1 MPLHRGFAQSNGLV
15 ERTVQTAKKLLKK
28 TYEDNKNP
36 YSGVYFTKYFNS
48 WRWSFFHSVCSWG
61 VAQKHHSYKEY
72 LAKANGLRPQWSSES
87 AEKKKKNGQ
96 LRGSILMEGTSPLN
110 HENVEIS
117 ECVREEPGN
126 QQSCW
131 RNLAKVN
138 QDHILWEQMTIVT
151 GETGKKFWRDK
162 KPRYMK
168 SSSSDWSSW
177 GKQQQR
183 PCCRPTLTWWPR
195 RVWQRTKNSYYT
207 SPIIL
212 LLVGSSVFP
221 CVTENDFFVLND
233 IEHQTFY

>member
-1 MPLHRGFAQSNGLV
+1 MAWWNALYKQPRNSSRKHMRTTKIPILEFILRNISIPGDGLSSTQFAHGASHRSIIPTKN
-15 ERTVQTAKKLLKK
+15 TLLKPMA
-28 TYEDNKNP
+28 YDP
-36 YSGVYFTKYFNS
+36 
-48 WRWSFFHSVCSWG
+48 
-61 VAQKHHSYKEY
+61 
-72 LAKANGLRPQWSSES
+72 SEVQRVLK
-87 AEKKKKNGQ
+87 KKKKNGQ

-117 ECVREEPGN
+117 ECDREEPGN

>member
-1 MPLHRGFAQSNGLV
+1 MVFLPLS
-15 ERTVQTAKKLLKK
+15 
-28 TYEDNKNP
+28 
-36 YSGVYFTKYFNS
+36 
-48 WRWSFFHSVCSWG
+48 CSWG

-72 LAKANGLRPQWSSES
+72 LLKPMAYNPCEVLRVLK
-87 AEKKKKNGQ
+87 KKKKNGQ
-96 LRGSILMEGTSPLN
+96 LRRSILIEGTSPLN

-117 ECVREEPGN
+117 ECDREEPGN

-131 RNLAKVN
+131 GNLAKVN

-151 GETGKKFWRDK
+151 GETGKKFWREK

-195 RVWQRTKNSYYT
+195 RVGQRTNNSYYT

-212 LLVGSSVFP
+212 LLFGSSVFP

>member
-1 MPLHRGFAQSNGLV
+1 MVFLPLS
-15 ERTVQTAKKLLKK
+15 
-28 TYEDNKNP
+28 
-36 YSGVYFTKYFNS
+36 
-48 WRWSFFHSVCSWG
+48 CSWG

-72 LAKANGLRPQWSSES
+72 LAKANGLQPLWSSES
-87 AEKKKKNGQ
+87 VEKKKKNGQ
-96 LRGSILMEGTSPLN
+96 LRRSILIEGTSPLN

-117 ECVREEPGN
+117 ECDREEPGN

-131 RNLAKVN
+131 GNLAKVN

-195 RVWQRTKNSYYT
+195 RVGQRTNNSYYT

-212 LLVGSSVFP
+212 LLFGSSVFP
-221 CVTENDFFVLND
+221 CVIENDFFVLND